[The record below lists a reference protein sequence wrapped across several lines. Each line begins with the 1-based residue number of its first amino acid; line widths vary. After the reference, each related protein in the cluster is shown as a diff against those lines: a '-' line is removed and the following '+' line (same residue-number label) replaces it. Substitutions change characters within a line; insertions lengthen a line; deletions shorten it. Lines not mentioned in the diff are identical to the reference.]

1 MELKDLIENIINDPN
16 ALLINENKD
25 VEYKIINDCL
35 SDLDMCEDDI
45 VLPERFY
52 FMPEFFIRVLL
63 HNSDENYLRDAIQVF
78 GEAHAEGLPLIPQI
92 KSLFFLYL
100 GVNPENLDKNSSEQ
114 IILQYIKEHNYSP
127 KILFSLLYPKLP
139 LDNFYDDKGLSGYYK
154 DRLVA
159 NCDLSCDNE
168 TEKKD
173 LLHNY
178 FYYDLF
184 TENKLRL
191 ILNKYP
197 DYRNYIYSSL
207 LNNEPYMFH
216 CLPESIKVEFVLIHS
231 PELILIKQKGANL
244 NYYNEHD
251 LDSNLIKKAILNNY
265 KNILYAP
272 ENIKNDFEFANE
284 ILAKQG
290 MLLEYFSNNIRANRD
305 TVMIAVTHNGDALQY
320 ASNEIRGDMEV
331 IVVAVFYDG
340 NDPRH
345 PAMTR
350 DIDHGV
356 KNWNCL
362 RWAILNDLRDFNANF
377 TIVELQQKL
386 IGINATLYYT
396 LRENVI
402 DYLLNGGQSRLDSRN
417 NEFKSGWT
425 DNMQLVNLIGYFED
439 FTDDETGNTI
449 EILIDNG
456 KMALLQLFNDD
467 EEIML
472 MYGEEKF
479 EYFSATLKQN
489 PNFILRILRR
499 ENCTQMLEDDYPVN
513 RLNKN
518 IIPWLLRIKETDEVA
533 FNEINLYCLF
543 NKNSYFINLPENI
556 KLKIAS
562 TAELNT
568 IVEIINF
575 QIGSNREYFINS
587 TNVPISTIDSIINV
601 KYLMDKWI

>member
-78 GEAHAEGLPLIPQI
+78 GEAHSHGLPLIPQI

-127 KILFSLLYPKLP
+127 KILSPLLYPKLP

-216 CLPESIKVEFVLIHS
+216 CLPESIKVAFVLIHS
-231 PELILIKQKGANL
+231 AELILMRQKGANL
-244 NYYNEHD
+244 NYYINHN
-251 LDSNLIKKAILNNY
+251 LDEALIKRAILKNHN
-265 KNILYAP
+265 NILYAP
-272 ENIKNDFEFANE
+272 ENIINDCEFANE
-284 ILAKQG
+284 ILTQQG
-290 MLLEYFSNNIRANRD
+290 MLLEYFSDNIKANRD
-305 TVMIAVTHNGDALQY
+305 TVMIAVTQNGDALQY
-320 ASNEIRGDMEV
+320 ASNELRGDIAV
-331 IVVAVFYDG
+331 IVAAVFYDG
-340 NDPRH
+340 NDPSH

-350 DIDHGV
+350 DIDRGV

-362 RWAILNDLRDFNANF
+362 RWAILDDLN
-377 TIVELQQKL
+377 
-386 IGINATLYYT
+386 
-396 LRENVI
+396 
-402 DYLLNGGQSRLDSRN
+402 S
-417 NEFKSGWT
+417 
-425 DNMQLVNLIGYFED
+425 
-439 FTDDETGNTI
+439 
-449 EILIDNG
+449 
-456 KMALLQLFNDD
+456 
-467 EEIML
+467 
-472 MYGEEKF
+472 
-479 EYFSATLKQN
+479 LKAVYNYEQ
-489 PNFILRILRR
+489 
-499 ENCTQMLEDDYPVN
+499 
-513 RLNKN
+513 
-518 IIPWLLRIKETDEVA
+518 IKYQ
-533 FNEINLYCLF
+533 F
-543 NKNSYFINLPENI
+543 
-556 KLKIAS
+556 
-562 TAELNT
+562 
-568 IVEIINF
+568 
-575 QIGSNREYFINS
+575 
-587 TNVPISTIDSIINV
+587 
-601 KYLMDKWI
+601 